1 MVSDGDAGTLAS
13 LYSKLTE
20 NPAAN
25 AWPNFS
31 AAVKGLA
38 GGVQSDDPF
47 NALVTPA
54 PAPNPNPTPTPSPA
68 PGPSTSATELASM
81 ILSAIGA
88 DLVAGDTE
96 AQLKA
101 DIQSILDAN

>member
-1 MVSDGDAGTLAS
+1 MGS
-13 LYSKLTE
+13 LYSKLTG

-25 AWPNFS
+25 AWTTFI
-31 AAVKGLA
+31 AAVNALA

-47 NALVTPA
+47 NALGAPA
-54 PAPNPNPTPTPSPA
+54 PAPAPTPAPTPTPA
-68 PGPSTSATELASM
+68 PSTSATELASLM
-81 ILSAIGA
+81 LSAIGA
-88 DLVAGDTE
+88 DLVAGNTE